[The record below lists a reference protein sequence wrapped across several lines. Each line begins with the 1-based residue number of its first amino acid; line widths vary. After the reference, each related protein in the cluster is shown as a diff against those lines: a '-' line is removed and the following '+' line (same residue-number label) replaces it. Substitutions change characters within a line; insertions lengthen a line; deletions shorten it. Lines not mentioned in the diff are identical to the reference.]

1 MATPPPPPPPDFD
14 LVVVGLG
21 PAGRAAV
28 TFAAGLG
35 LQVAAVEQ
43 SRPGGNSLWSG
54 AVPSTAIIAS
64 ARAAHNMRTADRLGI
79 HAVEPQIDLATVW
92 RRARAVQADIA
103 RTDHDPRS
111 IRDLGIVLL
120 QGTARL
126 TSPNEVE
133 VTTPDGSTRSVS
145 TRFVLLCT
153 GSRPHVPAIDGLA
166 DGPFLTSNNLFA
178 IDAPPASLAIIGGGA
193 MGTEMAQALNR
204 LGVQVVVF
212 ERLPT
217 LLASEEP
224 GLVERLTEVLVD
236 EGVRV
241 HCSADVR
248 RIEHHE
254 DGSCT
259 VHATVGNDA
268 LEVHEHVGGVLIAA
282 GRDVDFDVDAL
293 GATPIGIGTTRRG
306 VVIDDRGRT
315 AVRTVYAAGDIV
327 GMRRV
332 SNGAAFDAIQAVR
345 DMFFPGKGDTA
356 RTIPSCVF
364 TDPELARIGLT
375 VAEAEDLYGADTDVW
390 LAELAAN
397 DRART
402 EARTE
407 GAVMVVTVKD
417 KVVGAHVLAPAAG
430 EIVHELALAVRE
442 GVRIDQLAGLV
453 HAYPTFAATVGS
465 LATEAAFERAHR
477 LKWMVRR
484 K

>member
-1 MATPPPPPPPDFD
+1 MAAPPPPPPPDVD
-14 LVVVGLG
+14 LIVVGLG

-28 TFAAGLG
+28 GFAAGLG
-35 LQVAAVEQ
+35 VKVAAVEH
-43 SRPGGNSLWSG
+43 SRPGGDSLWSG
-54 AVPSTAIIAS
+54 GVPSTAVIAS
-64 ARAAHNMRTADRLGI
+64 ARAAHVMRTADRLGI
-79 HAVEPQIDLATVW
+79 RSVEPQIDLTTVW

-103 RTDHDPRS
+103 RTANDPQS
-111 IRDLGIVLL
+111 IVDLGVELL
-120 QGTARL
+120 HGSARL
-126 TSPNEVE
+126 TAPNEVT
-133 VTTPDGSTRSVS
+133 VARPDGSTRTIS

-153 GSRPHVPAIDGLA
+153 GSRPHIPAIDGLA
-166 DGPFLTSNNLFA
+166 DGPFLTSDDLFT
-178 IDAPPASLAIIGGGA
+178 IDAPPPSLAIIGGGA
-193 MGTEMAQALNR
+193 MGTEMAQALTR
-204 LGVQVVVF
+204 LGVHVVVF

-217 LLASEEP
+217 LLADEEP

-248 RIEHHE
+248 RVEHHP
-254 DGSCT
+254 DGTCT
-259 VHATVGNDA
+259 VHAIVGDEA
-268 LEVHEHVGGVLIAA
+268 HSIREQVAGVLVAA
-282 GRDVDFDVDAL
+282 GRDPRVADL
-293 GATPIGIGTTRRG
+293 GLETVGIGTTARG
-306 VVIDDRGRT
+306 VEVDDRGRT
-315 AVRTVYAAGDIV
+315 AARTVYAAGDIV
-327 GMRRV
+327 GARRV
-332 SNGAAFDAIQAVR
+332 SNGAAFDAVQAVR

-356 RTIPSCVF
+356 RSVPWCVF

-375 VAEAEDLYGADTDVW
+375 VAEAEDEYGADTDVW
-390 LAELAAN
+390 FTELSTN

-430 EIVHELALAVRE
+430 EMVHELALAVRE

-453 HAYPTFAATVGS
+453 HAYPTFAAAVGG